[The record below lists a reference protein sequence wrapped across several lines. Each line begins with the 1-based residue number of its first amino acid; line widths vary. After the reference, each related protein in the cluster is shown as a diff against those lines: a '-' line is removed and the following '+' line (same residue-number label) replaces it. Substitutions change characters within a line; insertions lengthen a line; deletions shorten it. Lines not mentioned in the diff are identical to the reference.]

1 MNFEWTDRDRE
12 LKAQVR
18 RIFDEGARK
27 ELDVLEDE
35 GTAPTIKAVTSRY
48 LTLLAEVGYLTPGVG
63 PQSREETLGLMAIQE
78 ELAQISGSLFLSVE
92 VTARMFAGIVKGFG
106 DTSKIGEMAENL
118 QRGQVIGA
126 VAVSEPSQP
135 GFTGSMYTRA
145 RPDKD
150 GYVVSGEKDFVTNG
164 PIADCLAVFG
174 RIEDKLAVFL
184 VEPGGD
190 GLSMSPRLKTL
201 GYHGLAVCSLKLN
214 EVLLPSD
221 RVLGPF
227 ADDAAL
233 DFVRLTENLILC
245 VASLGLMH
253 RSILTAKAHAAR
265 HEREGKS
272 VIAHQEVRFKL
283 AEMLTL
289 LQSSQLLT
297 YRAGWLY
304 GNSDREAATVVH
316 CAKVFTAE
324 AAERVSGLAMQ
335 IMAGQ
340 GYLWGNA
347 VERCYREAKYA
358 ALAGT
363 TSERA
368 RMSIADDLLARYR

>member
-1 MNFEWTDRDRE
+1 M
-12 LKAQVR
+12 KAQVK
-18 RIFDEGARK
+18 RIFDERARK

-35 GTAPTIKAVTSRY
+35 GSTPRIKAVTGRY
-48 LTLLAEVGYLTPGVG
+48 LTLLAEAGYLIPGVG
-63 PQSREETLGLMAIQE
+63 PQSRKDIVGLMAIQE

-92 VTARMFAGIVKGFG
+92 VTARMFAGVVRGFG
-106 DTSKIGEMAENL
+106 DPSKTGEMTERV
-118 QRGQVIGA
+118 QRGQAIGA
-126 VAVSEPSQP
+126 VAVSEPAKP
-135 GFTGSMYTRA
+135 GFTGSIYTRA
-145 RPDKD
+145 RADKD
-150 GYVVSGEKDFVTNG
+150 CYVVSGEKDFVTNG
-164 PIADCLAVFG
+164 PIADYLAVFG

-184 VEPGGD
+184 VQPGD
-190 GLSMSPRLKTL
+190 QGLCMSPRLKTL
-201 GYHGLAVCSLKLN
+201 GYNGLAVCSLKLD
-214 EVLLPSD
+214 EVVLSSE

-227 ADDAAL
+227 DEDAAL
-233 DFVRLTENLILC
+233 DFVRHTENLILC
-245 VASLGLMH
+245 VASLGLMQ
-253 RSILTAKAHAAR
+253 RSIFSAKAHAAR
-265 HEREGKS
+265 QEREGKS

-304 GNSDREAATVVH
+304 GNSDREAATLVH

-340 GYLWGNA
+340 GYLWGNP

-368 RMSIADDLLARYR
+368 RMSIADDLLARYQ